1 MREENP
7 RLLVVD
13 DEADQCESLKHCFS
27 RRGFVVFTA
36 ITGRE
41 ALASIKKDKPD
52 LLLLDLK
59 LPDMNGREVLR
70 ELREYDKKI
79 KVVIVTGSVLTDQET
94 QELADL
100 GINELIFKPT
110 DIVTL
115 ENVIKEALKHG
126 YPKAFHF
133 EAAKPKEEQPADVPL
148 RSIAHELSNVTSD
161 IATKCELYILDTEEG
176 LKKNKTEKERL
187 DEATDILKA
196 VLKQTE
202 RLTDIIKKLSSLA
215 KKEI

>member
-7 RLLVVD
+7 RLLIVD
-13 DEADQCESLKHCFS
+13 DEAEQCESLQHCFS
-27 RRGFVVFTA
+27 RRGFIVFTA

-41 ALASIKKDKPD
+41 ALASIKKNKPD
-52 LLLLDLK
+52 LILLDLK

-70 ELREYDKKI
+70 ELRKHDKKI

-110 DIVTL
+110 DIITL
-115 ENVIKEALKHG
+115 ENVIKDVLKHG

-133 EAAKPKEEQPADVPL
+133 EAIQLKEEQPADVPL

-215 KKEI
+215 KKEL